1 MTLNIIILFACAL
14 LLFYIIGLGRLLCP
28 KQNVL
33 SQGELDGRKS
43 LDKPYVSLYG
53 SYYYIPPIVQSHVT
67 QNAWVNAQ
75 AMEDTTLGHDVSPMF
90 FKTSHW
96 STYCPGFAQPS
107 GWDTIDRTISE
118 KAMPVW
124 MFHQGK
130 DSTGRV
136 KDYISM
142 MRFMKKGEMA
152 RDPGWI
158 KNFLAEDP
166 LTRFLIVLYG
176 KVYDISTYMAPG
188 SKANFLG
195 GVHIVSFLH

>member
-1 MTLNIIILFACAL
+1 MTCLPCFSKRA
-14 LLFYIIGLGRLLCP
+14 IGAR
-28 KQNVL
+28 
-33 SQGELDGRKS
+33 
-43 LDKPYVSLYG
+43 
-53 SYYYIPPIVQSHVT
+53 
-67 QNAWVNAQ
+67 
-75 AMEDTTLGHDVSPMF
+75 
-90 FKTSHW
+90 
-96 STYCPGFAQPS
+96 
-107 GWDTIDRTISE
+107 IDRTISE

-176 KVYDISTYMAPG
+176 KVYDISTYLAPG

-195 GVHIVSFLH
+195 GA